1 MITILG
7 LGPGD
12 PGLLT
17 RAAWE
22 LLNSVPEVYLR
33 TRQHPAVSGFPAGL
47 RVQSFDHFYE
57 DGESFEQVYGRI
69 VERVLDLGRR
79 PEGVVYAVP
88 GHPFVAEATSP
99 EIVRRAREME
109 IPVRILEGLS
119 FLEPTFTALGIDPF
133 PNTILVDA
141 LDLAAAHHPLFPPS
155 SPAIVAQL
163 HSPLVASQVK
173 LTLMA
178 VYPDEHPVKLVHGA
192 GTQQVQVEGLPLYAI
207 DHSASIGMLTSL
219 YVPPLRSDTSFESFQ
234 EIIAHLRAPE
244 GCPWDREQTHQTLRQ
259 HLLEET
265 YEVLTALDADDPD
278 AMREEFGDLL
288 LQIVLHAQIASEYG
302 EYTMADVIQ
311 GIHQKIVRRHPHVFG
326 DLVLSDAQGV
336 LANWERLKQAERES
350 AGKEQA
356 GLMEGVPVALPALSQ
371 AESYQ
376 KRAARVGFDW
386 PNIQGVYEKI
396 DEELAEIHQASGQEE
411 RVGEVGDL
419 LFAAVNLAR
428 WLEVDAESALREA
441 NMRFRKRFEQIES
454 SALEKGQSVSDLSLD
469 EMEALWQKAK
479 GRE

>member
-1 MITILG
+1 
-7 LGPGD
+7 
-12 PGLLT
+12 
-17 RAAWE
+17 
-22 LLNSVPEVYLR
+22 
-33 TRQHPAVSGFPAGL
+33 
-47 RVQSFDHFYE
+47 
-57 DGESFEQVYGRI
+57 
-69 VERVLDLGRR
+69 
-79 PEGVVYAVP
+79 
-88 GHPFVAEATSP
+88 
-99 EIVRRAREME
+99 
-109 IPVRILEGLS
+109 
-119 FLEPTFTALGIDPF
+119 
-133 PNTILVDA
+133 
-141 LDLAAAHHPLFPPS
+141 
-155 SPAIVAQL
+155 
-163 HSPLVASQVK
+163 
-173 LTLMA
+173 
-178 VYPDEHPVKLVHGA
+178 
-192 GTQQVQVEGLPLYAI
+192 
-207 DHSASIGMLTSL
+207 
-219 YVPPLRSDTSFESFQ
+219 
-234 EIIAHLRAPE
+234 
-244 GCPWDREQTHQTLRQ
+244 
-259 HLLEET
+259 
-265 YEVLTALDADDPD
+265 
-278 AMREEFGDLL
+278 
-288 LQIVLHAQIASEYG
+288 
-302 EYTMADVIQ
+302 
-311 GIHQKIVRRHPHVFG
+311 
-326 DLVLSDAQGV
+326 VLSDAQGV